1 MESNY
6 FSIDSKTTI
15 YDLSANLLKHFGTNR
30 PIVICLGSNKVLGDM
45 AGVFVADILKSRGL
59 DTYVLGGAINP
70 VDNNILKFLS
80 KSIKTKN
87 VLIVDCGVLFQK
99 RCVAFQNY
107 ITLNDGTR
115 LNFPSIICG
124 TIQKQNGIVQ
134 LAKTNFLD
142 VLKFS
147 HIIADSICD
156 YFYYV
161 DILKN
166 KNL

>member
-1 MESNY
+1 MTNNY
-6 FSIDSKTTI
+6 FSIDDKTSV
-15 YDLSANLLKHFGTNR
+15 YDLSANILKHFGTNR

-59 DTYVLGGAINP
+59 NTYVLGGTTNP

-87 VLIVDCGVLFQK
+87 VLIVDCGILFKK
-99 RCVAFQNY
+99 RCVAFKNH
-107 ITLNDGTR
+107 ITLNDGTC

-124 TIQKQNGIVQ
+124 TIQEQNGVVQ
-134 LAKTNFLD
+134 LAKTNFLN
-142 VLKFS
+142 VIKFS
-147 HIIADSICD
+147 NIVADAICD
-156 YFYYV
+156 FFCYV

-166 KNL
+166 KNI